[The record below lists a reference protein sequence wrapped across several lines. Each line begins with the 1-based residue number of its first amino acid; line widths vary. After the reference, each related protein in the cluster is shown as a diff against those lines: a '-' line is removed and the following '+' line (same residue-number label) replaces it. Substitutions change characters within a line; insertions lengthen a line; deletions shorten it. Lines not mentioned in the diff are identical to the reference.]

1 VIAGVFITASHI
13 ILVAI
18 TPLTDVPLV
27 LADKSS
33 DGKAFTSRSTNDYH
47 DVL

>member
-1 VIAGVFITASHI
+1 VIVGVFVTVSHI
-13 ILVAI
+13 ILAI

-33 DGKAFTSRSTNDYH
+33 DGKAFTSRWTNEYH